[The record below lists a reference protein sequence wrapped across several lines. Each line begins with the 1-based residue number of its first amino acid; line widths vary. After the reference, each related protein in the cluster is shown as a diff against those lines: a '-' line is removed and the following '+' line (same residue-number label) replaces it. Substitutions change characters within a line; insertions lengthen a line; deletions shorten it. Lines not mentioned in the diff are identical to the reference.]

1 MAMPACGPIGLAD
14 VFGMAPVRPSAA
26 PTCRSCRPRSGVRPQ
41 RCEQT
46 CLLQGPRPPALG
58 GAPTLQPS
66 LRRASKQLQC
76 SPRVVEEK
84 VQTRT
89 SEQEFVPQC
98 AVRLISSLV
107 SDVMDEVSD
116 EQVWDVDRISSPEED
131 EEEQAIWAKL
141 FASAVEEFS
150 EDCVEQSKDMELAS
164 SGDTAEEAEDL
175 EDECE
180 VSWEEAWADED
191 DSEVMESD
199 SDGTE
204 EDAADAATRLT
215 LVALKDANR
224 QILAQPHVVTASDSP
239 CSLRVN
245 VGDALDDHE
254 LVHNEDEEAEAV
266 RIRSYAS
273 SIVSSLSR
281 RPSLDASVDEATDGE
296 AAACPPVPK
305 AFAGRRLMVDTE
317 SDSESEG
324 ERRRSAIREKN
335 AVLGAAMTFVGNA
348 IDMTLQDE
356 FGIGELEAADVEMDG
371 QSVSDD
377 EEEIIMAGEQDFLT
391 ETEEMNEA
399 DEEEELEKRI
409 EAEEQ
414 LVLESIKPTDEWIFD
429 YVSGLL
435 DDGVTNLSERAGA
448 VPHLAPADG
457 LPHEGAQAVDQ
468 APVGPPPA
476 EPPAAAAADMPPLA
490 PVCKSIHRMSLP
502 SGPAKAFAPLASTP
516 VATKQNSLAI
526 WQQPDDFATA
536 SQLVTAPHAEDDLLA
551 PAEVPE
557 ALESAEAPSVT
568 APAAPFPPLAAPVP
582 MAFGSRQVSWTEP
595 SSLGLELAHAEAP
608 EPLEAAE
615 LAPLEAPPAKGVPLA
630 SEPPL
635 PLAFLCMPTLRT
647 QAPPLEK
654 TAAAVAKVV
663 LAQAPL
669 GPSANVWQSVS
680 QAAAAPFV
688 LPPPPVARR
697 AQELPASAAPTS
709 QPRRASIVAPEA
721 TAESRRP
728 VLRRPGTPS
737 VQARKAKAVEQPK
750 LTMDESIALLLE
762 QAGGIAGA
770 VAEAA
775 EQVEAKP
782 EPKRENL
789 DALLADLDVGLSDS
803 APLKSQE
810 AERTRPQTQQ
820 NRPERPPA
828 DELTKMRPRTQASS
842 STGTLR
848 PRSRPVPSPLQAPP
862 APQVQQQAETAA
874 RPSSRSAAVLPLG
887 EARNLGSSHASR
899 RVIGGI
905 VRTASAT
912 GLHEAD
918 GLLSPKAAARR
929 KLTAASPTLCM
940 MDADDGFGNQAA
952 RESSLARGYDA
963 LGCTSFFSLDSTETP
978 TNGTSQ
984 GMRAQSRLKGGMSR
998 PGSSGGLGGS
1008 FRMAASNLTTSGG
1021 AALALDLG
1029 QEAKQGSSLFGRHVE
1044 QVGSSGASA
1053 LAMDLGED
1061 VLREPKLLGKRLESS
1076 VPRAAS
1082 LGSLVTKARPQ
1093 DVANPPA
1100 GEYVRKSKRN
1110 LCPGATHSAGSV
1122 AWSVHMARAA
1132 ASGTAGL
1139 RRHHSET
1146 RLAAAF

>member
-1 MAMPACGPIGLAD
+1 M
-14 VFGMAPVRPSAA
+14 
-26 PTCRSCRPRSGVRPQ
+26 
-41 RCEQT
+41 E
-46 CLLQGPRPPALG
+46 
-58 GAPTLQPS
+58 
-66 LRRASKQLQC
+66 
-76 SPRVVEEK
+76 
-84 VQTRT
+84 
-89 SEQEFVPQC
+89 
-98 AVRLISSLV
+98 
-107 SDVMDEVSD
+107 EVSD
-116 EQVWDVDRISSPEED
+116 ERIFDVERISSPEEE

-150 EDCVEQSKDMELAS
+150 EECFEQSKDVELAS
-164 SGDTAEEAEDL
+164 SGDTAEEGEDL

-204 EDAADAATRLT
+204 EDAADAASRLT
-215 LVALKDANR
+215 LVALKDASR
-224 QILAQPHVVTASDSP
+224 QMLAQPTAGDSP

-254 LVHNEDEEAEAV
+254 LVHNEEEETEAV
-266 RIRSYAS
+266 HIRSYAS

-281 RPSLDASVDEATDGE
+281 RPSLDASVDEAADGE
-296 AAACPPVPK
+296 AVECPSVPR
-305 AFAGRRLMVDTE
+305 ALAGRRNLMVDTE

-324 ERRRSAIREKN
+324 EMRRCAIRQKN
-335 AVLGAAMTFVGNA
+335 AVLSAAMMFVGNA

-356 FGIGELEAADVEMDG
+356 FGIGELEAVDVEMEG
-371 QSVSDD
+371 QSVSD
-377 EEEIIMAGEQDFLT
+377 EEEMIIAGEQDFLT
-391 ETEEMNEA
+391 ETEEMNEE

-429 YVSGLL
+429 YVCGLL
-435 DDGVTNLSERAGA
+435 DDGVTSLSQRAGA
-448 VPHLAPADG
+448 VPHLALADG
-457 LPHEGAQAVDQ
+457 LPDEGVSAVDQ

-490 PVCKSIHRMSLP
+490 PVHRSIHRMSLP

-516 VATKQNSLAI
+516 MATKQNSLAI
-526 WQQPDDFATA
+526 WQQPDSFATA
-536 SQLVTAPHAEDDLLA
+536 SQLATAHPAEDDLLA
-551 PAEVPE
+551 PAEAPE
-557 ALESAEAPSVT
+557 PLEIAEAPSVT
-568 APAAPFPPLAAPVP
+568 APAPPFPPLAAPVP
-582 MAFGSRQVSWTEP
+582 MAFGARQVSWTEP
-595 SSLGLELAHAEAP
+595 SALGLAMAPAEAP

-635 PLAFLCMPTLRT
+635 PLAFLCMPPLRT
-647 QAPPLEK
+647 QAPRLEK
-654 TAAAVAKVV
+654 AAAETKVA
-663 LAQAPL
+663 LAQAPKA
-669 GPSANVWQSVS
+669 PSANVWQSVS
-680 QAAAAPFV
+680 QAASAPFV

-697 AQELPASAAPTS
+697 AKEQELPASAVPAS
-709 QPRRASIVAPEA
+709 QPRRASIVAPES

-762 QAGGIAGA
+762 QVQQPAEPTIGGIASA

-782 EPKRENL
+782 EPTRENI
-789 DALLADLDVGLSDS
+789 DALLADLDLGLADVS
-803 APLKSQE
+803 APLESPEE
-810 AERTRPQTQQ
+810 AELSRPQTQQ
-820 NRPERPPA
+820 NRPERPPV
-828 DELTKMRPRTQASS
+828 DELTKLRPRTQASS
-842 STGTLR
+842 STGSLR
-848 PRSRPVPSPLQAPP
+848 PRSRPVPKTLASALQAPP
-862 APQVQQQAETAA
+862 APQVQQAEASPKTAA
-874 RPSSRSAAVLPLG
+874 RPSSRSAALLPPG

-905 VRTASAT
+905 VRNASAT
-912 GLHEAD
+912 GLHEAE
-918 GLLSPKAAARR
+918 GLPSPKGAARR
-929 KLTAASPTLCM
+929 KPTAASPTLCM
-940 MDADDGFGNQAA
+940 MDADDGFGDQAA
-952 RESSLARGYDA
+952 RESSLARGYDS
-963 LGCTSFFSLDSTETP
+963 LGCTSFYSLDSTVTP

-984 GMRAQSRLKGGMSR
+984 GMRAPSRSKGGTSR
-998 PGSSGGLGGS
+998 PGTSGGLGGS
-1008 FRMAASNLTTSGG
+1008 FRMAASNLTTSVGS
-1021 AALALDLG
+1021 ALAMDLG
-1029 QEAKQGSSLFGRHVE
+1029 QESKQGSSLFGRRVE
-1044 QVGSSGASA
+1044 QATPAGASA

-1061 VLREPKLLGKRLESS
+1061 VLREPKLLGKRLEPA

-1082 LGSLVTKARPQ
+1082 LGSLTTKVRPQ
-1093 DVANPPA
+1093 DVATPPA

-1110 LCPGATHSAGSV
+1110 LGPGATHSAGSV

-1132 ASGTAGL
+1132 AAGTSGL

-1146 RLAAAF
+1146 RLAPAF